1 MYLNSFPVF
10 AATFSLRTTTFS
22 NMRPDISTWC
32 QQKLNATGSGRLVEQ
47 WKHCTELQEDYV

>member
-1 MYLNSFPVF
+1 
-10 AATFSLRTTTFS
+10 
-22 NMRPDISTWC
+22 MRPDISTWC